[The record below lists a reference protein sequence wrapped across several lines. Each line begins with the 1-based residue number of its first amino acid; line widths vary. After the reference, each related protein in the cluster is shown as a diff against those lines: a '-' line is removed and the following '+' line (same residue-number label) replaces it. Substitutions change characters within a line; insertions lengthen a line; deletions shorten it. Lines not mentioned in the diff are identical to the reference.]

1 MTAKPYILTTSQ
13 LARRLGTSAKAL
25 RLYEQRGLLRPSRSS
40 KGWRLYDIHDVDKA
54 TRIVRLRKLG
64 LTLAEI
70 QTISGKN
77 SVDLEA
83 ALAVHCNSLATR
95 ISELQACISE
105 VHQFQQELGR
115 DHSTNRSASETIK
128 NKPALPSLRLSLPWP
143 WDGEQFNIPV
153 PGRINFITGPLAS
166 GKTQL
171 AKAIADELDNGEFIG
186 LDRLD
191 RSQTDAHLCACK
203 VRNTLAQ
210 LQAHGAI
217 TNEALTT
224 LVKLFDAK
232 TESVLVID
240 LIEQDLEQTTQEA
253 LMHYLR
259 DRPNDAAP
267 IFIMT
272 RSSTILNMNKIKKG
286 ERIIFCPANH
296 SLPMIV
302 EPVSGSIGYEAM
314 NSCLA
319 TPIVRARS
327 AGVVAR
333 IDAAVASLPTS

>member
-83 ALAVHCNSLATR
+83 ALA
-95 ISELQACISE
+95 

-217 TNEALTT
+217 INEALTT

-296 SLPMIV
+296 SPPMIV